1 MKKILSKLLQARISF
16 AEGRIPMTGYNE
28 AQGFSFFTLKDIVPA
43 KNNIFKE
50 LGLIDVINF
59 TDTTA
64 TLTLVDTESE
74 EKIDFVAPF
83 PKNLNSLQPNQMQ
96 AIGSAETYS
105 RRYLYL
111 TMLDI
116 VEPDNIDGEKN
127 KNNGENEGENEDD
140 KKDNREVV
148 NGLIDDSDQTV
159 KTTIPTAP
167 TVSTPTA
174 PTPVQQSQPQPQ
186 PQQTPEALPFKMND
200 SVAFIKSK
208 LTDEFISNFVMPIGR
223 HKGEKAC
230 TLESR
235 VWEWYATTY
244 SGSNNIVRAVCAVLM
259 ESYTG

>member
-16 AEGRIPMTGYNE
+16 AEGKIPMTGYNE

-116 VEPDNIDGEKN
+116 VEPDNINGEKN
-127 KNNGENEGENEDD
+127 ENNGENEGENEDD
-140 KKDNREVV
+140 KRDNREIV
-148 NGLIDDSDQTV
+148 NGLIDDSDKTV
-159 KTTIPTAP
+159 KTTIPSVPAS
-167 TVSTPTA
+167 TV
-174 PTPVQQSQPQPQ
+174 PVQQPQ
-186 PQQTPEALPFKMND
+186 PQQTPEASPSLPFKMND
-200 SVAFIKSK
+200 SVAYIKSK
-208 LTDEFISNFVMPIGR
+208 LTDEFISNYVMPIGR
-223 HKGEKAC
+223 HKGEKVC
-230 TLESR
+230 TLEYR